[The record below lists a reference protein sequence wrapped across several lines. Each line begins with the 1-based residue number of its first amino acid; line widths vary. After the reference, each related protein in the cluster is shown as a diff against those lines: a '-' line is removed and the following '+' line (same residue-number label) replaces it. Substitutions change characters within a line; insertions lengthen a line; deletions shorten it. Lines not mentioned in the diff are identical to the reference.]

1 MMVTIFVLANLI
13 VLAFCIWIAVTDAI
27 ATGWWGTVGF
37 SIVGISAA
45 VNVLKPIRMLPAI
58 DLPETMMTVGTAIV
72 CLWVMGRKAY
82 WWTKGHNHG
91 TH

>member
-1 MMVTIFVLANLI
+1 MMVTIFVFANLI
-13 VLAFCIWIAVTDAI
+13 ILAFCIWIAVTDAI

-45 VNVLKPIRMLPAI
+45 VNVLKPIRMLPVI